1 MGSETANRDDLIT
14 LQSRRTMRYSRGF
27 TLIELLITL
36 SILAILLAIAA
47 PSFRDLIQSNRT
59 QTIAND
65 LTTALQF
72 ARSEAVK
79 RGVNVDICRRNGNT
93 CANSTDWGNGWLVKV
108 NGGAL
113 LRVWEAVGGQDTVT
127 GPNETLTYRPSG
139 LLTKASNAADTTFT
153 VAFSNCTGKPQYSIA
168 LTATG
173 RVTSAKG
180 TCP

>member
-1 MGSETANRDDLIT
+1 MT

-47 PSFRDLIQSNRT
+47 PSFRDLIQKNRT

-93 CANSTDWGNGWLVKV
+93 CANATDWGNGWLVKV

-139 LLTKASNAADTTFT
+139 LLTTAAAEIEFE
-153 VAFSNCTGKPQYSIA
+153 VSSAYCIN

>member
-1 MGSETANRDDLIT
+1 M
-14 LQSRRTMRYSRGF
+14 QHSRAF
-27 TLIELLITL
+27 TLIELMITL

-47 PSFRDLIQSNRT
+47 PSFRDSIQNNRT

-79 RGVNVDICRRNGNT
+79 RGTKVDICRRNGNV
-93 CANSTDWGNGWLVKV
+93 CADAADWGNGWLVKV
-108 NGGAL
+108 NGGAVI
-113 LRVWEAVGGQDTVT
+113 RVWEAVGGQNTVT
-127 GPNETLTYRPSG
+127 GPVETLSYWPSG
-139 LLTKASNAADTTFT
+139 LLTKTTATDF
-153 VAFSNCTGKPQYSIA
+153 VVKFSNCSGKPQYTIS

-180 TCP
+180 TCQ